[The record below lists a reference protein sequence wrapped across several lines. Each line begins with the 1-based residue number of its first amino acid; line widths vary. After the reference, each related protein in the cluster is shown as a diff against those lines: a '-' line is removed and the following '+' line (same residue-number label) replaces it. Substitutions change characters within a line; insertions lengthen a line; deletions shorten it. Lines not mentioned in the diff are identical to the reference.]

1 MRIVRDLAALPAAV
15 ESAQREALSAF
26 GDGTVFLE
34 PYIDSPRHI
43 EVQIFGDTHGNI
55 VHLLERECSI
65 QRRHQKI
72 VEEAPSVALDEHL
85 RAAICSAAVRASEA
99 IGYVGAGTVEFLLAP
114 DRKFYFLE
122 MNTRLQVEHPVTECI
137 LGLDLVRLQIIV
149 AQGQALPPEVWQAR
163 PKGHAI
169 EARLY
174 AEDPTQGFAPSTGS
188 LHRFRVEAAPG
199 VRLESGVA
207 DGSKVTP
214 YYDPML
220 AKVIVHAATRDE
232 AARRLSTTLAR
243 AQIHGLRTNREL
255 LVRILRHPQFLAGE
269 TDTHFLERHSAA
281 ELAAPL
287 CDATGERLHAAA
299 AALAA
304 QAERSATAP
313 VLSTIRSGWRNN
325 PSQLQQVKFRGT
337 HGEILVEYG
346 WLRAGLRLAVNGEAY
361 EAPRVDRCAPDSL
374 QLEVAGVA
382 RTYDVQRVG
391 ETYYVDSPFGSSV
404 LRRYR
409 GFRSAR
415 RSRRPARSW
424 RRCPASWTL

>member
-1 MRIVRDLAALPAAV
+1 M
-15 ESAQREALSAF
+15 
-26 GDGTVFLE
+26 
-34 PYIDSPRHI
+34 
-43 EVQIFGDTHGNI
+43 
-55 VHLLERECSI
+55 
-65 QRRHQKI
+65 
-72 VEEAPSVALDEHL
+72 
-85 RAAICSAAVRASEA
+85 
-99 IGYVGAGTVEFLLAP
+99 
-114 DRKFYFLE
+114 
-122 MNTRLQVEHPVTECI
+122 
-137 LGLDLVRLQIIV
+137 
-149 AQGQALPPEVWQAR
+149 
-163 PKGHAI
+163 
-169 EARLY
+169 
-174 AEDPTQGFAPSTGS
+174 
-188 LHRFRVEAAPG
+188 
-199 VRLESGVA
+199 
-207 DGSKVTP
+207 
-214 YYDPML
+214 
-220 AKVIVHAATRDE
+220 
-232 AARRLSTTLAR
+232 
-243 AQIHGLRTNREL
+243 
-255 LVRILRHPQFLAGE
+255 RILRHPQFLAGE

-404 LRRYR
+404 LEEIPRFPVGEEESQAGSLVAPLPGVVDAVRVAVGDR
-409 GFRSAR
+409 VSAGDVLMVIE
-415 RSRRPARSW
+415 SMKMLYPVTAPAAGRVTEI
-424 RRCPASWTL
+424 RVAKAAHVEAKTVLAVIDEGAGE